1 MKYRMLGRTGLY
13 VSEICFGTMTFG
25 GKGFWTAIGTLD
37 QGAVNGLIK
46 KSLDAG
52 INFFDT
58 ANVYSEGES
67 EKLFGQ
73 ALKDL
78 GVARNDLVVAT
89 KVRGRMGPGPNQV
102 GLSRGHIMNAVEDS
116 LRRLGTDHIDL
127 YQVHGAD
134 LVTPIDETLRA
145 LDDLV
150 RQGKVRYIGCS
161 NMMAWQIMKSL
172 GLSEAKDWARFE
184 SVQAYYSLAG
194 RDLER
199 EIVPL
204 VEAEQ
209 VGIMVW
215 SPLAGGFLSGKF
227 QREGAGPNDAR
238 RVTFDFPPVDK
249 EKAFGILDVVRP
261 IAAAHNVSVARVNLA
276 WILTRSFVTTIIIGA
291 KTPEQAEDNIAAAD
305 LVLTQDEIEAIDK
318 ASALVPEYPGWMVT
332 RQHAGRLPGSPLAPI
347 AAQTPAPKAVA
358 GGRR

>member
-37 QGAVNGLIK
+37 QGAVDALVK
-46 KSLDAG
+46 KALDAG

-67 EKLFGQ
+67 EELFAQ
-73 ALKDL
+73 ALRNL
-78 GVARNDLVVAT
+78 GVARNDLVIAT

-116 LRRLGTDHIDL
+116 LRRMGTDHIDL
-127 YQVHGAD
+127 YQIHGAD
-134 LVTPIDETLRA
+134 LVTPVDETLRA

-161 NMMAWQIMKSL
+161 NLMAWQIMKAV
-172 GLSEAKDWARFE
+172 GLSEANRWARFE

-199 EIVPL
+199 EVVPL
-204 VEAEQ
+204 VEAETIG
-209 VGIMVW
+209 VMVW
-215 SPLAGGFLSGKF
+215 SPLAGGLLSGKYK
-227 QREGAGPNDAR
+227 RDGGGPNDAR
-238 RVTFDFPPVDK
+238 RLTFDFPPVDK
-249 EKAFGILDVVRP
+249 ARAFDILDVVKP
-261 IAAAHNVSVARVNLA
+261 IADAHKVSAARVNLA
-276 WILTRSFVTTIIIGA
+276 WILTRKFVTSIIIGA
-291 KTPEQAEDNIAAAD
+291 KTPEQAEDNILAGE
-305 LVLTQDEIEAIDK
+305 LVLTPDEIAAIDK
-318 ASALVPEYPGWMVT
+318 ASALTPEYPGWMVE
-332 RQHAGRLPGSPLAPI
+332 RQHAGRLPGSPVAPI
-347 AAQTPAPKAVA
+347 AAQTSAKK
-358 GGRR
+358 

>member
-37 QGAVNGLIK
+37 QGAVNTLIK
-46 KSLDAG
+46 KAIDAG

-58 ANVYSEGES
+58 ANVYSEGDS

-73 ALKDL
+73 SIKDL
-78 GVARNDLVVAT
+78 GLARNDLVVAT

-102 GLSRGHIMNAVEDS
+102 GLSRGHIMNSVEDS
-116 LRRLGTDHIDL
+116 LRRMGTDHIDL
-127 YQVHGAD
+127 YQIHGAD

-145 LDDLV
+145 LEDLV
-150 RQGKVRYIGCS
+150 RMGKVRYIGCS
-161 NMMAWQIMKSL
+161 NLMAWQIAKAV
-172 GLSEAKDWARFE
+172 GLSEALKWARFE

-204 VEAEQ
+204 VEAEKIG
-209 VGIMVW
+209 VMVW
-215 SPLAGGFLSGKF
+215 SPLAGGLLSGKF
-227 QREGAGPNDAR
+227 KRDGGGPNDAR

-249 EKAFGILDVVRP
+249 DRAFTILDVVRP
-261 IAAAHNVSVARVNLA
+261 IADAHKVSVARVNLA
-276 WILTRSFVTTIIIGA
+276 WILSRSFVTSIIIGA
-291 KTPEQAEDNIAAAD
+291 KTVEQAEDNIAAGD
-305 LVLTQDEIEAIDK
+305 LVLTPDEIAAIDK
-318 ASALVPEYPGWMVT
+318 ASALIPEYPAWMVE
-332 RQHAGRLPGSPLAPI
+332 RQHAGRLPGAPVAPI
-347 AAQTPAPKAVA
+347 AVAPTKK
-358 GGRR
+358 

>member
-25 GKGFWTAIGTLD
+25 GKGFWTAIGTLG
-37 QGAVNGLIK
+37 QAAVNDLIK
-46 KSLDAG
+46 QSLDAG

-67 EKLFGQ
+67 ETLFGQ

-161 NMMAWQIMKSL
+161 NMMAWQIMKAL
-172 GLSEAKDWARFE
+172 GLSEAHGWARFE
-184 SVQAYYSLAG
+184 SVQAYYTLAG

-199 EIVPL
+199 EIVPM
-204 VEAEQ
+204 VEHEN

-215 SPLAGGFLSGKF
+215 SPLAGGLLSGKF
-227 QREGAGPNDAR
+227 KRGGGGPNDAR
-238 RVTFDFPPVDK
+238 RVSFDFPPVDK
-249 EKAFGILDVVRP
+249 EKAFNILDVVEP
-261 IAAAHNVSVARVNLA
+261 IAAAHGVSVARVALA
-276 WILTRSFVTTIIIGA
+276 WLLTRQFVTTIIIGA
-291 KTPEQAEDNIAAAD
+291 KTAEQAADNIAASD
-305 LVLTQDEIEAIDK
+305 LVLAPDEIEAIDR
-318 ASALVPEYPGWMVT
+318 ASTLAPEYPGWMVS
-332 RQHAGRLPGSPLAPI
+332 RQHAGRLPGSPVAPI
-347 AAQTPAPKAVA
+347 APQAPAPAAARKA
-358 GGRR
+358 G